1 MVIDSSR
8 PTSEAVHAHA
18 VPAARHRASFHSI
31 AVTVATG
38 MFMLKIQEG

>member
-18 VPAARHRASFHSI
+18 VPSAQHRASFHSTAI
-31 AVTVATG
+31 AIATE